1 MPNRIDTTFQ
11 RLRSAGQSALAPFV
25 TVGFPDVP
33 TSEALAKT
41 VLDAGGD
48 MLELGIPFSDPLADG
63 PTIQMTSYEALKHG
77 VNVASSIEFLTRLRA
92 SGVEAPLVFMG
103 YYNPFLRYGVERF
116 LADASSAGLDGII
129 VPDLPTEEAG
139 DFRAACNRAGIHMI
153 PLLAPTSPD
162 SRIEESCK
170 GASGFI
176 YCVSLAGVTGARSSM
191 SSGVSDLV
199 GRIRRHTD
207 LPVLVG
213 FGVSQREHVEQISEF
228 ADGVIVASALL
239 DAVAKSPAGAA
250 LDTARQF
257 VRGLKGLNGTS
268 D

>member
-1 MPNRIDTTFQ
+1 
-11 RLRSAGQSALAPFV
+11 
-25 TVGFPDVP
+25 
-33 TSEALAKT
+33 
-41 VLDAGGD
+41 
-48 MLELGIPFSDPLADG
+48 
-63 PTIQMTSYEALKHG
+63 
-77 VNVASSIEFLTRLRA
+77 
-92 SGVEAPLVFMG
+92 
-103 YYNPFLRYGVERF
+103 
-116 LADASSAGLDGII
+116 
-129 VPDLPTEEAG
+129 
-139 DFRAACNRAGIHMI
+139 
-153 PLLAPTSPD
+153 
-162 SRIEESCK
+162 
-170 GASGFI
+170 
-176 YCVSLAGVTGARSSM
+176 M